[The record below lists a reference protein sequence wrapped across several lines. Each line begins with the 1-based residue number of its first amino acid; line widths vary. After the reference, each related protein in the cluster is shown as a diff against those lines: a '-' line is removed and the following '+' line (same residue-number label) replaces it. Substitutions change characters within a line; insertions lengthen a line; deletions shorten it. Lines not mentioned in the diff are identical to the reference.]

1 MKSQAALKRFSAV
14 IVLIR
19 AAGPEA
25 INPCVVVPASIV
37 VALRAE
43 SGKNQSLPVRA
54 TVQGKPFRAN
64 VMRYLGAWRL
74 YLNGT
79 IRKAT
84 GVDTGDRVS
93 VTLGHDPTPR
103 REKVPKVFAAA
114 LARDA
119 KARKAFQALVPSR
132 QKELLR
138 YLNNLKRE
146 ESVQRN
152 LSKMLR
158 YLKGQKTGSSP
169 KGLYRTVEP
178 GPRRR

>member
-1 MKSQAALKRFSAV
+1 MRPQAPTRRFSAV

-25 INPCVVVPASIV
+25 INPCVVVPAAIV
-37 VALRAE
+37 AALRRE

-54 TVQGKPFRAN
+54 TVQGRPFKAN

-74 YLNGT
+74 YLNGVT
-79 IRKAT
+79 RKAARA
-84 GVDTGDRVS
+84 DTGDRVS
-93 VTLGHDPTPR
+93 VTLCHDPLPR
-103 REKVPKVFAAA
+103 REKMPKVFAAA

-119 KARKAFQALVPSR
+119 KARAAFQALAPSR

-138 YLNNLKRE
+138 YLNSLKRE

-152 LSKMLR
+152 LAKLLR

-169 KGLYRTVEP
+169 KGLYRTGEAKTH
-178 GPRRR
+178 RR